1 MKIAINNVF
10 SVILT
15 TIIYL
20 LGGIDIAL
28 QSLLIVIV
36 IDYLT
41 GIASAI
47 YNKKLSSKMGF
58 KGIIKKFCYLLVV
71 ALSVVIDNLLGQSG
85 LIRSL
90 VIYFFVANDGLS
102 IVENMAEMNIKLPQ
116 KLIDA
121 LEQIKKKGEWYDL
134 KRINYRAKK
143 LYIKRNTI

>member
-1 MKIAINNVF
+1 MKHLISNVF

-15 TIIYL
+15 TVVYL
-20 LGGIDIAL
+20 LGGVDIAL
-28 QSLLIVIV
+28 QSLLIVMV

-47 YNKKLSSKMGF
+47 YNKELSSKIGF
-58 KGIIKKFCYLLVV
+58 KGIIKKFSYLLVV

-102 IVENMAEMNIKLPQ
+102 IIENMAKMNVKLPQ
-116 KLIDA
+116 RLIDA
-121 LEQIKKKGEWYDL
+121 LEQIKKKGE
-134 KRINYRAKK
+134 
-143 LYIKRNTI
+143 

>member
-1 MKIAINNVF
+1 MKILLNNIV

-15 TIIYL
+15 TFVYL
-20 LGGIDIAL
+20 VGGFDIAI
-28 QSLLIVIV
+28 QSLLIVIF

-41 GIASAI
+41 GIVSAI
-47 YNKKLSSKMGF
+47 YNKNLSSRIGL

-85 LIRSL
+85 LIRNL

-102 IVENMAEMNIKLPQ
+102 IIENMAEMNVKLPE

-121 LEQIKKKGEWYDL
+121 LEQIKKKGE
-134 KRINYRAKK
+134 
-143 LYIKRNTI
+143 

>member
-1 MKIAINNVF
+1 MKNLISNVF

-15 TIIYL
+15 TIVYL
-20 LGGIDIAL
+20 LGGVDIAL

-47 YNKKLSSKMGF
+47 YKKELSSKTGF
-58 KGIIKKFCYLLVV
+58 KGIIKKFSYLLVV

-102 IVENMAEMNIKLPQ
+102 IIENMAEMNIKLPQ

-121 LEQIKKKGEWYDL
+121 LEQIKKKGE
-134 KRINYRAKK
+134 
-143 LYIKRNTI
+143 

>member
-1 MKIAINNVF
+1 MKGRVIQMKYFINNVI

-15 TIIYL
+15 TFVYL
-20 LGGIDIAL
+20 MGGLDIAFY
-28 QSLLIVIV
+28 SLIIVIV

-41 GIASAI
+41 GIGSAI
-47 YNKKLSSKMGF
+47 YNNELSSKIGL
-58 KGIIKKFCYLLVV
+58 KGIIKKFCYLLIV

-102 IVENMAEMNIKLPQ
+102 IIENMAKMNVKLPQ

-121 LEQIKKKGEWYDL
+121 LEQIKKKGE
-134 KRINYRAKK
+134 
-143 LYIKRNTI
+143 

>member
-1 MKIAINNVF
+1 MKHLINDVG

-15 TIIYL
+15 TFVYL
-20 LGGIDIAL
+20 VGGFDIAI
-28 QSLLIVIV
+28 QSLLIVII

-47 YNKKLSSKMGF
+47 YNKELSSKIGF

-102 IVENMAEMNIKLPQ
+102 LIENMAEMNVKLPQ

-121 LEQIKKKGEWYDL
+121 LEQIKKKGE
-134 KRINYRAKK
+134 
-143 LYIKRNTI
+143 